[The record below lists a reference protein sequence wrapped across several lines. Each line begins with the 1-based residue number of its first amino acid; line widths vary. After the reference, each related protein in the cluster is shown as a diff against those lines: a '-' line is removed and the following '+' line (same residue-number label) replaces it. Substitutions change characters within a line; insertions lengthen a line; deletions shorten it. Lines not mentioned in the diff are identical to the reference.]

1 MKISIIIICIIFLI
15 FGIENNNLSV
25 SKNNLKE
32 IEESYEACR
41 RLKEKAPL
49 LNLKCEHILDN
60 FKANVEN
67 DKKHE
72 INNNHIKTIFINK
85 SHIRKVNKNEEKK
98 LRNLIQNLSKGKKL
112 RKD

>member
-25 SKNNLKE
+25 SKNNLK
-32 IEESYEACR
+32 ESYEACR

-72 INNNHIKTIFINK
+72 INNNNIKTIFINK

>member
-1 MKISIIIICIIFLI
+1 MKISIVIIFIIFLI

-32 IEESYEACR
+32 IKESYEACR

-49 LNLKCEHILDN
+49 LNLKCEHLLDN
-60 FKANVEN
+60 FNANGEN
-67 DKKHE
+67 DIKHE
-72 INNNHIKTIFINK
+72 INNNEIKTLFINE
-85 SHIRKVNKNEEKK
+85 SHTRKVNKSEEIK
-98 LRNLIQNLSKGKKL
+98 LRNLIQNLSNGKKL